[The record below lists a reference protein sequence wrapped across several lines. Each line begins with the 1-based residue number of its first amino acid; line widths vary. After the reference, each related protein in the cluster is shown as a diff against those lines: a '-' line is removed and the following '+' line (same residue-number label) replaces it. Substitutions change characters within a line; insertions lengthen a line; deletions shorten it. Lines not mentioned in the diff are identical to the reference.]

1 MLLPRLCQPV
11 LQRNLLLQQKAMN
24 GIFLYRNAS
33 TWTRMRQFLKQ
44 HGSVFI
50 VVKLVSAIPL
60 MYLCYN
66 IPSAFGY
73 DGISEFILAQ
83 GKNKIIIPITNQQ

>member
-66 IPSAFGY
+66 IPSTFGY

>member
-1 MLLPRLCQPV
+1 MLLPRLCRPV

-24 GIFLYRNAS
+24 GIFLYRNAN
-33 TWTRMRQFLKQ
+33 TWTRMSQFLKQ
-44 HGSVFI
+44 HGTVFL
-50 VVKLVSAIPL
+50 VVKFGSSIPL
-60 MYLCYN
+60 IYLCYN

-73 DGISEFILAQ
+73 DGISDFILAQ